1 MEAQQWQQRRHQLRT
16 PIDPL
21 LSLAGSVFSAFSP
34 SSTEQGAATSTI
46 LLLPIPE
53 AAARALSVLRRLALL
68 ATQAFISVF
77 FAFLSAL
84 SPPPPPPPPSLAPSL
99 PPPLPRADQ
108 HGSSAAAA
116 SSTSVGRA
124 LGHVLWVASRLPVA
138 SRKYELVRGLAE
150 RLLDDNAL
158 AGGAAV
164 GAVSRAALSG
174 AFQRTLQQLEA
185 SASVGDWPAMEL
197 AARAVRT
204 GMRLWKPTATVAPL
218 EGETFGGPAAEKLAA
233 ELLWLAQ
240 KMAACG
246 AAGEAAVQLGAAPRL
261 GSRALVAEPTLQVA
275 LLRLAVFLFRHANS
289 LEFEQQ
295 SSDKEGKDAVAEHRM
310 AMLRS
315 WLPLLCRGS
324 TGTDAPVLSGRER
337 AEMVTVLEELI
348 EKLRW
353 EQQEEALALW
363 LHHFAACPD
372 TDWPNLER
380 CYTRWYAESRKLLA

>member
-1 MEAQQWQQRRHQLRT
+1 M
-16 PIDPL
+16 DPL
-21 LSLAGSVFSAFSP
+21 LSLAASFLSAFSP
-34 SSTEQGAATSTI
+34 PRSSGEQGATTTSTI
-46 LLLPIPE
+46 LLLPLPV

-68 ATQAFISVF
+68 ATQAFISLF
-77 FAFLSAL
+77 FALLSAL
-84 SPPPPPPPPSLAPSL
+84 SPPPPPSLAPSL
-99 PPPLPRADQ
+99 PPPLRGDRA
-108 HGSSAAAA
+108 GAGATAVA
-116 SSTSVGRA
+116 STCVERA

-150 RLLDDNAL
+150 RLLDENNVGARVAAVTRAAL
-158 AGGAAV
+158 AG
-164 GAVSRAALSG
+164 
-174 AFQRTLQQLEA
+174 AFERTLRQLEA
-185 SASVGDWPAMEL
+185 SAGGEWGPPGMEL
-197 AARAVRT
+197 AVRAVRS
-204 GMRLWKPTATVAPL
+204 GVRWWRPTVAAL
-218 EGETFGGPAAEKLAA
+218 EGSDAFGGPAAEKLAA
-233 ELLWLAQ
+233 ELLWLGQ
-240 KMAACG
+240 KMAECG
-246 AAGEAAVQLGAAPRL
+246 AAREAAVQFGAASRL

-289 LEFEQQ
+289 AEFEQE
-295 SSDKEGKDAVAEHRM
+295 EGKAEHRM

-324 TGTDAPVLSGRER
+324 NGTDAPVLSGRER

-380 CYTRWYAESRKLLA
+380 CYTRWYAESRKLLG

>member
-1 MEAQQWQQRRHQLRT
+1 METTQQQRRHQLRT
-16 PIDPL
+16 PMDPL
-21 LSLAGSVFSAFSP
+21 VSLAASFLSAFSP
-34 SSTEQGAATSTI
+34 SSSEQGTTTSTI
-46 LLLPIPE
+46 LLLPLPV

-68 ATQAFISVF
+68 ATQAFISLF

-99 PPPLPRADQ
+99 PPPLRGDRA
-108 HGSSAAAA
+108 GAGATAAVA
-116 SSTSVGRA
+116 STCVERA

-138 SRKYELVRGLAE
+138 SRKHELVRGLAE
-150 RLLDDNAL
+150 RLLDENNVGARVAAVTRAAL
-158 AGGAAV
+158 AG
-164 GAVSRAALSG
+164 
-174 AFQRTLQQLEA
+174 AFERTLRQLEA
-185 SASVGDWPAMEL
+185 SAGGEWGPPGMEL
-197 AARAVRT
+197 AVRAVRS
-204 GMRLWKPTATVAPL
+204 GVRWWRPTVAAL
-218 EGETFGGPAAEKLAA
+218 EGNDAFGGPAAEKLAA
-233 ELLWLAQ
+233 ELLWLGQ
-240 KMAACG
+240 KMAECG
-246 AAGEAAVQLGAAPRL
+246 AAREAAVQFGAASRL

-289 LEFEQQ
+289 AEFEQE
-295 SSDKEGKDAVAEHRM
+295 EGKAAVAEQRM
-310 AMLRS
+310 EMLRS

-324 TGTDAPVLSGRER
+324 NGTDAPVLSGRER